1 MAVSLV
7 CSYFW
12 FTLYALGNAAT
23 VSAAPI
29 SDATVGFFKDV
40 GRQTQLSYFGAILY
54 MHQQNGVFQ

>member
-7 CSYFW
+7 CSCFW

-23 VSAAPI
+23 VSLPPLV
-29 SDATVGFFKDV
+29 TPLWVFFKDV